1 MRAEPLLA
9 LLLVA
14 GLTGC
19 RIQDFE
25 VRSVGIQGLDGL
37 GQEQATVNVALGIHN
52 PNPYRVLVLEDD
64 MGLWFSSDSVGRI
77 SFGEG
82 IILPA
87 KQDETVVM
95 TALLDMER
103 VNDVLSRNIL
113 SVFIQGLE
121 VKVQGTVTGKAWGA
135 RRTIDVDHSERI
147 GLRQGP

>member
-1 MRAEPLLA
+1 MRAEPLVA

-14 GLTGC
+14 GLAGC

-37 GQEQATVNVALGIHN
+37 GQGQATVNVALGIHN

-64 MGLWFSSDSVGRI
+64 MGLWLSSDSVGRI

-82 IILPA
+82 ITLPA

-103 VNDVLSRNIL
+103 VNDVLSSNIL
-113 SVFIQGLE
+113 SVFMQGLE

-135 RRTIDVDHSERI
+135 RRTIDVDHTERI